1 MGTRLNI
8 SHDLDLDLEKVIG
21 QCIAVLG
28 IRGSGKSN
36 TAGVIFEEL
45 LNQQYPMSIVDI
57 EGEYFGLKEKYEVL
71 VVGTGEGVEIEIDAG
86 CAAEI
91 AEVSMEQN
99 VPVVLDLS
107 GFLSD
112 ERTELLKEY
121 LGALWNLAGK
131 LRRPYIIGIEEA
143 HEFIPQGVKTELKE
157 LIARIALRGRK
168 RGLGAIVVSQRSA
181 KVDKD
186 VLSQAGMLLL
196 HRVVHEVDMRVYGEL
211 LPWRKSEVKEI
222 IASLETG
229 HCIFVNGDV
238 VQPVY
243 VRERTTFHAG
253 FTPTLDAV
261 APPALKQVS
270 ASIIEAIERAREGKG
285 RRSRTQEL
293 EQQLARLEE
302 KLGEKDARIS
312 ELEDVARTL
321 GYIKVEVPGGLQSGP
336 AAGPSSTLAAGP
348 PSALA
353 AGPPPTIAAGPS
365 STIAAG
371 PPSALAAGTIS
382 QIGRSETRGAQS
394 LPRLIGV
401 TRRSRR
407 EDEITSRRSAA
418 AQAGWGIL
426 DVAEEEADD
435 ALPPAVVRHV
445 ERLVTR
451 IERQSPL
458 HRRVLA
464 FLVAHAPDA
473 YTAEQISA
481 WTRCARA
488 LIEDEPPADFLET
501 GLVERERRTD
511 GIRYRS
517 RLKSFVAAE
526 FGVYQPDIGE
536 QGLHEVARR
545 LRERLGAA

>member
-8 SHDLDLDLEKVIG
+8 SSDLDLDLEKLIG

-71 VVGTGEGVEIEIDAG
+71 VVGTGDGVEIEITPD

-91 AEVSMEQN
+91 AEVSMQQN

-121 LGALWNLAGK
+121 LGALWDLAGK

-186 VLSQAGMLLL
+186 VLSQAGILLL
-196 HRVVHEVDMRVYGEL
+196 HRVVHEVDMRVYSEL

-222 IASLETG
+222 IGSLETG

-238 VQPVY
+238 VQPIY
-243 VRERTTFHAG
+243 VRERATFHAG

-261 APPALKQVS
+261 TPPTLKQVS

-285 RRSRTQEL
+285 RRTRTQEL
-293 EQQLARLEE
+293 EEQLARLEE

-321 GYIKVEVPGGLQSGP
+321 GYIKVEVPAAAQTSVALVEADEP
-336 AAGPSSTLAAGP
+336 AAASVAPHLM
-348 PSALA
+348 
-353 AGPPPTIAAGPS
+353 
-365 STIAAG
+365 
-371 PPSALAAGTIS
+371 
-382 QIGRSETRGAQS
+382 
-394 LPRLIGV
+394 GV
-401 TRRSRR
+401 TRRSHR
-407 EDEITSRRSAA
+407 EDALAA
-418 AQAGWGIL
+418 RQRVAAHTGWGIL
-426 DVAEEEADD
+426 DVAEEEAPDG
-435 ALPPAVVRHV
+435 LPPAVVRHV
-445 ERLVTR
+445 DRLVNR

-458 HRRVLA
+458 HRRMLA

-473 YTAEQISA
+473 YTAEQIGA
-481 WTRCARA
+481 WTNCARS
-488 LIEDEPPADFLET
+488 LIEDEPPADLLET

-517 RLKSFVAAE
+517 RLKNFVTSE

-545 LRERLGAA
+545 LRDRLGTA

>member
-8 SHDLDLDLEKVIG
+8 STDLDLDLEQLIG

-71 VVGTGEGVEIEIDAG
+71 VVGTGDGVEIEITPD

-91 AEVSMEQN
+91 AEVSMQQN

-186 VLSQAGMLLL
+186 VLSQAGILLL

-222 IASLETG
+222 IGSLETG

-238 VQPVY
+238 VQPIY

-253 FTPTLDAV
+253 FTPTLESV
-261 APPALKQVS
+261 APPTLKQVS

-293 EQQLARLEE
+293 EQELARLQER
-302 KLGEKDARIS
+302 LGEKDARIA

-321 GYIKVEVPGGLQSGP
+321 GYIKVEVPP
-336 AAGPSSTLAAGP
+336 ATVANSLS
-348 PSALA
+348 
-353 AGPPPTIAAGPS
+353 
-365 STIAAG
+365 
-371 PPSALAAGTIS
+371 
-382 QIGRSETRGAQS
+382 AQS
-394 LPRLIGV
+394 VALVEASEVSAAPMPHLIGV
-401 TRRSRR
+401 SRRSRR
-407 EDEITSRRSAA
+407 GDTLDARRQAA

-426 DVAEEEADD
+426 DVAEEEAPDG
-435 ALPPAVVRHV
+435 LPPAVVRHV
-445 ERLVTR
+445 DRLVTR
-451 IERQSPL
+451 IERQSSL
-458 HRRVLA
+458 HRRMLA
-464 FLVAHAPDA
+464 FLVTHAPGA

-481 WTRCARA
+481 WTNCAMS
-488 LIEDEPPADFLET
+488 LIEDEPPADLLEA

-517 RLKSFVAAE
+517 RLKNFVTSE

-545 LRERLGAA
+545 LRERLGTA

>member
-8 SHDLDLDLEKVIG
+8 SSDLDLDLEKLIG

-71 VVGTGEGVEIEIDAG
+71 VVGTGDGVEIEINPD

-91 AEVSMEQN
+91 AEVSMQQN

-186 VLSQAGMLLL
+186 VLSQAGILLL
-196 HRVVHEVDMRVYGEL
+196 HRVVHEVDMRVYGEI

-222 IASLETG
+222 IGSLETG
-229 HCIFVNGDV
+229 RCIFVNGDV
-238 VQPVY
+238 VQPIH
-243 VRERTTFHAG
+243 VRERATFHAG

-261 APPALKQVS
+261 TPPTLKQVS

-285 RRSRTQEL
+285 RRTRAQEL
-293 EQQLARLEE
+293 EEQLARLEE
-302 KLGEKDARIS
+302 KLGEKDAKIS

-321 GYIKVEVPGGLQSGP
+321 GYIKVEVPP
-336 AAGPSSTLAAGP
+336 AAQPKTVALVEANEAA
-348 PSALA
+348 A
-353 AGPPPTIAAGPS
+353 ACMTPH
-365 STIAAG
+365 
-371 PPSALAAGTIS
+371 LM
-382 QIGRSETRGAQS
+382 
-394 LPRLIGV
+394 GV
-401 TRRSRR
+401 TRRPHR
-407 EDEITSRRSAA
+407 EDALAA
-418 AQAGWGIL
+418 RQRVAAHTGWGIL
-426 DVAEEEADD
+426 DVAEEEAPDG
-435 ALPPAVVRHV
+435 LPPAVVRHV
-445 ERLVTR
+445 DRLVNR

-458 HRRVLA
+458 HRRMLA
-464 FLVAHAPDA
+464 FLVSHAPGA
-473 YTAEQISA
+473 YTAEQIGA
-481 WTRCARA
+481 WTNCARS

-517 RLKSFVAAE
+517 RLKHFVTSE
-526 FGVYQPDIGE
+526 FGVYQPDIGD

-545 LRERLGAA
+545 LRDRLGTT

>member
-8 SHDLDLDLEKVIG
+8 SSDLDLDLEKLIG

-71 VVGTGEGVEIEIDAG
+71 VVGTGDGVEIEITPD

-91 AEVSMEQN
+91 AEVSMQQN

-186 VLSQAGMLLL
+186 VLSQAGILLL
-196 HRVVHEVDMRVYGEL
+196 HRVVHEVDMRVYGGL

-222 IASLETG
+222 IGSLETG
-229 HCIFVNGDV
+229 HCIFVDGDV
-238 VQPVY
+238 VQPIY
-243 VRERTTFHAG
+243 VRERATFHAG

-261 APPALKQVS
+261 TPPTLKQVS

-285 RRSRTQEL
+285 RRTRTQEME
-293 EQQLARLEE
+293 EQLTRLEE

-321 GYIKVEVPGGLQSGP
+321 GYIKVEVPAAAQTSVALVEASEP
-336 AAGPSSTLAAGP
+336 AAASG
-348 PSALA
+348 
-353 AGPPPTIAAGPS
+353 I
-365 STIAAG
+365 
-371 PPSALAAGTIS
+371 
-382 QIGRSETRGAQS
+382 
-394 LPRLIGV
+394 PRLIGV
-401 TRRSRR
+401 TRRSRH
-407 EDEITSRRSAA
+407 EDVLAA
-418 AQAGWGIL
+418 RQRVAAHTGWGIL
-426 DVAEEEADD
+426 DVAEEEAPDG
-435 ALPPAVVRHV
+435 LPPAVVRHV
-445 ERLVTR
+445 DRLVSR

-458 HRRVLA
+458 HRRMLA
-464 FLVAHAPDA
+464 FLVAHAPGA
-473 YTAEQISA
+473 YTAEQIGA
-481 WTRCARA
+481 WTNCARS
-488 LIEDEPPADFLET
+488 LIEDEPPADLLET

-517 RLKSFVAAE
+517 RLKNFVTSE

-536 QGLHEVARR
+536 QELHEVARR
-545 LRERLGAA
+545 LRDRLGTA